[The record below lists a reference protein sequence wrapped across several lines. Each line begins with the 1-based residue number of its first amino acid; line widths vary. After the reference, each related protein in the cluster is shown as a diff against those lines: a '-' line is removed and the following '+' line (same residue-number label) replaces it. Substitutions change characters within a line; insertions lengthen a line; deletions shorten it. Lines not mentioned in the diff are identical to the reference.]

1 MICCSL
7 TPKSVQVAVNAI
19 FDGLLIEQLK
29 VYVADILANIQ
40 ELILQL
46 TGIDILLLLRYLT
59 ILAVVIAVYNFIKEV
74 VQTYLCWFRCDK
86 SSSCSD
92 KCSSSS
98 SSCSSSSSSCSSSCS
113 DSCSSSC

>member
-29 VYVADILANIQ
+29 VYVREILANIQ
-40 ELILQL
+40 ELILQI

-59 ILAVVIAVYNFIKEV
+59 ILAVVIAVYNFVKEV
-74 VQTYLCWFRCDK
+74 ITTYLCWFKCDR
-86 SSSCSD
+86 SST
-92 KCSSSS
+92 SSSS
-98 SSCSSSSSSCSSSCS
+98 SSCSSSSSSS
-113 DSCSSSC
+113 SCSSSSSDSSSYSC